1 MYKLLLL
8 SVLLFFAGLTTSAQ
22 IAPGK
27 KTATREKTEAKKK
40 DSTVLQTSRGDSIKP
55 YVNMGKI
62 AGRRAAIRSAM
73 LPGLGQ
79 IRNGFTFYRGL
90 KVAGIYTG
98 ATLLTISY
106 MDNSKKYNIF
116 LDELEYRAKNNNQ
129 SPPGSPYASSPTDRL
144 TQAKDIYRRNK
155 QVIIFSYV
163 GLYLLNIVEAYID
176 ARLANFDVGDVSQIK
191 VTPDLINTNTIYG
204 FNPVT
209 PGIKLSLTF

>member
-8 SVLLFFAGLTTSAQ
+8 SALLFLVGFSTRAQQVLTKKPDTTAV
-22 IAPGK
+22 
-27 KTATREKTEAKKK
+27 KTAPA
-40 DSTVLQTSRGDSIKP
+40 DSVKP
-55 YVNMGKI
+55 YVNVGKI

-106 MDNSKKYNIF
+106 IDNSKKYTIF
-116 LDELEYRAKNNNQ
+116 LKELEYRAAHDDKPN
-129 SPPGSPYASSPTDRL
+129 PESPYASSPTDRL
-144 TQAKDIYRRNK
+144 IQAKDIYRRNK

-176 ARLANFDVGDVSQIK
+176 ARLANFDVGDVAK
-191 VTPDLINTNTIYG
+191 LKLTPDLINTNTFYG
-204 FNPVT
+204 FNQAN

>member
-1 MYKLLLL
+1 MYKILLL
-8 SVLLFFAGLTTSAQ
+8 SVLLFFAGFMAKAQKVLT
-22 IAPGK
+22 
-27 KTATREKTEAKKK
+27 KKK
-40 DSTVLQTSRGDSIKP
+40 DSTALQTSKGDSIRP
-55 YVNMGKI
+55 YVNMGKV

-106 MDNSKKYNIF
+106 IDNSKKYDIF
-116 LDELEYRAKNNNQ
+116 LKELEDRAKNGGQ
-129 SPPGSPYASSPTDRL
+129 PEEDSPYASSPTERL
-144 TQAKDIYRRNK
+144 IQAKDIYRRNK
-155 QVIIFSYV
+155 QVIIFSYA

-176 ARLANFDVGDVSQIK
+176 ARLANFDVGDVSRIK
-191 VTPDLINTNTIYG
+191 VAPDLINTNTLYG
-204 FNPVT
+204 FNQVT

>member
-8 SVLLFFAGLTTSAQ
+8 SAFLFFAGLMTTSAQ
-22 IAPGK
+22 VTPGK
-27 KTATREKTEAKKK
+27 KAAAGKK

-62 AGRRAAIRSAM
+62 AGRRAALRSAM

-106 MDNSKKYNIF
+106 IDNSKKYTIF

-176 ARLANFDVGDVSQIK
+176 ARLANFDVGDVSRIK
-191 VTPDLINTNTIYG
+191 VTPDLINTNTLYG

>member
-1 MYKLLLL
+1 M
-8 SVLLFFAGLTTSAQ
+8 T
-22 IAPGK
+22 
-27 KTATREKTEAKKK
+27 KKK
-40 DSTVLQTSRGDSIKP
+40 DSTVLQTSKGDSIKP
-55 YVNMGKI
+55 YVNMGKV

-90 KVAGIYTG
+90 KVAGLYTG

-106 MDNSKKYNIF
+106 IDNSKKYDIF
-116 LDELEYRAKNNNQ
+116 LDELQWRADHKDE
-129 SPPGSPYASSPTDRL
+129 PKPGSPYANSPTDRL

-176 ARLANFDVGDVSQIK
+176 ARLANFDVGDVSRIK
-191 VTPDLINTNTIYG
+191 VSPDLINTNTLYG
-204 FNPVT
+204 FNQAT

>member
-1 MYKLLLL
+1 MHKILLL
-8 SVLLFFAGLTTSAQ
+8 SVLLFFAAFAARAQEKLT
-22 IAPGK
+22 G
-27 KTATREKTEAKKK
+27 KK
-40 DSTVLQTSRGDSIKP
+40 DSASLQSKVTDTVKP
-55 YVNMGKI
+55 YVNLGKI

-106 MDNSKKYNIF
+106 IDNSKQYNVF
-116 LDELEYRAKNNNQ
+116 VDELEYRATHKGE
-129 SPPGSPYASSPTDRL
+129 SPPGSPYANSPVDRL
-144 TQAKDIYRRNK
+144 VLAKDTYRRNK

-176 ARLANFDVGDVSQIK
+176 ARLANFDVGDVARIK
-191 VTPDLINTNTIYG
+191 IRPDLINSNQMYG
-204 FNPVT
+204 FNSFA
-209 PGIKLSLTF
+209 PGMKVAISF

>member
-1 MYKLLLL
+1 L
-8 SVLLFFAGLTTSAQ
+8 
-22 IAPGK
+22 
-27 KTATREKTEAKKK
+27 
-40 DSTVLQTSRGDSIKP
+40 
-55 YVNMGKI
+55 GKI

-106 MDNSKKYNIF
+106 IDNSKQYNVF
-116 LDELEYRAKNNNQ
+116 VDELEYRATHKGE
-129 SPPGSPYASSPTDRL
+129 SPPGSPYANSPVDRL
-144 TQAKDIYRRNK
+144 VLAKDTYRRNK

-176 ARLANFDVGDVSQIK
+176 ARLANFDVGDVARIK
-191 VTPDLINTNTIYG
+191 IRPDLINSNQMY
-204 FNPVT
+204 
-209 PGIKLSLTF
+209 L

>member
-1 MYKLLLL
+1 MYKPLLLL
-8 SVLLFFAGLTTSAQ
+8 VFLFFAGVAAKAQ
-22 IAPGK
+22 KIVP
-27 KTATREKTEAKKK
+27 RKK
-40 DSTVLQTSRGDSIKP
+40 DSTALQTSKGDSIKP
-55 YVNMGKI
+55 YVNMGKV

-106 MDNSKKYNIF
+106 IDNSKKYNIF
-116 LDELEYRAKNNNQ
+116 LAELEFRASNKEN
-129 SPPGSPYASSPTDRL
+129 PGQPDPNSPYASSPTERL
-144 TQAKDIYRRNK
+144 VQAKDIYRRNK

-176 ARLANFDVGDVSQIK
+176 ARLANFDVGDVSRIK
-191 VTPDLINTNTIYG
+191 VSPDLINTNTLYG
-204 FNPVT
+204 FNQAT